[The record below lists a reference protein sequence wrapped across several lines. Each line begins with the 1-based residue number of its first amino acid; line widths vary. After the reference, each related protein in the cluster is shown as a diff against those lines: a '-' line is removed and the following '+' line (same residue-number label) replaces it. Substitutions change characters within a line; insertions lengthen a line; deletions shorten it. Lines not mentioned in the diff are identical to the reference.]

1 MQLHK
6 KAAEERLSGSTGMSF
21 LAKQRQAAGR
31 RSLSSNT
38 KQAQTTSP
46 R

>member
-6 KAAEERLSGSTGMSF
+6 KAAEERLSGGPGMSF
-21 LAKQRQAAGR
+21 LARQRQAAR
-31 RSLSSNT
+31 RRSSNT
-38 KQAQTTSP
+38 KQAQTASS

>member
-6 KAAEERLSGSTGMSF
+6 KAAEERLSANTGTSF
-21 LAKQRQAAGR
+21 LARQRQAAGR

-38 KQAQTTSP
+38 KQAHTTSP